1 MKSAFLDTS
10 ILLRHIL
17 GEPDA
22 YQKLERFDKIYAS
35 ELNRV
40 EALRT
45 IDRLRIQNRWPQE
58 EVALRIRLLTAVS
71 ASMEIIPL
79 QPAILRRASDPFPT
93 TVGTLDALHIATA
106 LLIQTQLNKTL
117 LFLTHDIRQGHAAV
131 ASGLEAEGFS

>member
-1 MKSAFLDTS
+1 MKPSFLDTS

-17 GEPDA
+17 GEPNA
-22 YQKLERFDKIYAS
+22 YQKLKQFDKIYAS
-35 ELNRV
+35 ELTRV

-58 EVALRIRLLTAVS
+58 EVALRIRLLTAFS
-71 ASMEIIPL
+71 ASVEIIPL

-106 LLIQTQLNKTL
+106 LLIQIQLNKSL
-117 LFLTHDIRQGHAAV
+117 LFLTHDTRQGLAAV
-131 ASGLEAEGFS
+131 ASGMDAEGFN

>member
-71 ASMEIIPL
+71 ASMETDSS
-79 QPAILRRASDPFPT
+79 ILSVCGCAN
-93 TVGTLDALHIATA
+93 I
-106 LLIQTQLNKTL
+106 NK
-117 LFLTHDIRQGHAAV
+117 GCP
-131 ASGLEAEGFS
+131 